1 MEETRA
7 FQRPEHGKMKVAVMN
22 GIGKMGF
29 EERPIPVPKDDE
41 VLVKLEYVGICGSDL
56 HYYESGAIGDYVVK
70 PPFVLGHEPGGIIV
84 EVGKNVTHLRP
95 GDRVALEPGKTCGHC
110 EFCKTGRYNLCPD
123 VVFFATPPVDG
134 VFQEY
139 VAHEAALCFKLPDNV
154 STLEGALI
162 EPLAVGFHAAL
173 QGDAHLG
180 QTAVV
185 MGSGCIGLVS
195 MMALKAR
202 GVSRVFVVDV
212 MEKRLQKAMELGA
225 DGVINGSSED
235 VLQRMEKLTGG
246 RGADLIIET
255 AGSEITASQ
264 AIRIAKKGAVIV
276 LVGYSRTGE
285 MTLPMSLALDK
296 ELTFKTVF
304 RYRNIYPLAIDAV
317 ASGKVNLKGIV
328 TDIFPF
334 SCVQEAMDASVSRK
348 ADIVK
353 AVIQVSED

>member
-1 MEETRA
+1 ME
-7 FQRPEHGKMKVAVMN
+7 GKMKVAVML

-29 EERPIPVPKDDE
+29 EERDIPKVKENE

-56 HYYESGAIGDYVVK
+56 HYYETGAIGDYVVE
-70 PPFVLGHEPGGIIV
+70 PPFVLGHEPGGTVV
-84 EVGKNVTHLRP
+84 EVGKNVKNLKV

-162 EPLAVGFHAAL
+162 EPLAVGFHAAI

-180 QTAVV
+180 QRAVV
-185 MGSGCIGLVS
+185 MGAGCIGLVS

-202 GVSRVFVVDV
+202 GVSEVYVVDI
-212 MEKRLQKAMELGA
+212 MEKRLDKALELGA
-225 DGVINGSSED
+225 TGVINGAKED
-235 VLQRMEKLTGG
+235 VLEKVNELTD
-246 RGADLIIET
+246 GAGMDLVIET
-255 AGSEITASQ
+255 AGTEITTRQ
-264 AIRIAKKGAVIV
+264 AIHMAKKGSNIV
-276 LVGYSRTGE
+276 LVGYSKSGE
-285 MTLPMSLALDK
+285 MTLPMSLVLDK

-304 RYRNIYPLAIDAV
+304 RYRHIYPIAIDAV
-317 ASGKVNLKGIV
+317 AAGKVNLKGIV
-328 TDIFPF
+328 TDIFGLDEA
-334 SCVQEAMDASVSRK
+334 QKAMDYSVNNK

-353 AVIQVSED
+353 AVIQIEQEK